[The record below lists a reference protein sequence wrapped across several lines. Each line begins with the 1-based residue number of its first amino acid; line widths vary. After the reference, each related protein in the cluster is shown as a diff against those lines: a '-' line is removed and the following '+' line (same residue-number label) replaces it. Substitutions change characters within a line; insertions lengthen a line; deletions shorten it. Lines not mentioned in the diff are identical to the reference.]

1 MSAADTTVT
10 AGAPTPTR
18 LADYRAPAWLVDSVD
33 LEVDLDV
40 ECTRVVATLRVRR
53 NPAGPVGAT
62 PLVLDGRDQR
72 LSRVW
77 VDGREIPPSEWTL
90 TPTHLALRVPEACE
104 VRIES
109 RNQPSAN
116 RSGLGMFV
124 AGGGVIATHCEP
136 EGFRRITYFP
146 DRPDVLAVYTVTLRA
161 DRARYPVLLSNGN
174 QVASGASEDGRHW
187 VRWHDPYPKPCYLFA
202 IVAGDVARLTDQFV
216 TRSRRTVSLL
226 IYANPDK
233 IAACRHAMESLRRAM
248 RWEEEEY
255 GLEYDLDAYHVV
267 ALDDHVGAQENKG
280 LNVFDA
286 QTIVADPDVATDD
299 DYMLIER
306 IVGHEYFHNW
316 TGNRVTCR
324 DWFQLSL
331 KEGLTRFRDQEFS
344 CAMSAAAEKRI
355 EAVRR
360 IRSDQFL
367 EDAGPAAHP
376 VKPEAYVEVAN
387 LYTATVYDKGA
398 ELIRML
404 RHLVGPSTYR
414 GGVECYLSRHDGR
427 AATTE
432 DFVRAIEDA
441 SQRDLT
447 QFRLWYH
454 QAGTP
459 RLEIDEHYDP
469 TAQTYRLRFRQ
480 SCPST
485 PNQPHKEPM
494 HIPVAIGLLDRE
506 GRSLLPR
513 LRHEQSPSGE
523 RTRLLEIRHPT
534 EEFEFVGL
542 AQAPVLSVL
551 RDFTAP
557 VRVSFARSHADE
569 AFLAVHDV
577 DPVSRWDS
585 AQSLATRAIL
595 QAADD
600 LRAGRPTRLDST
612 LRDMVV
618 DVLGRESDPGI
629 VALLLRMPEENTLGA
644 ARPPPI
650 DLDSI
655 VAARQFLIRELAR
668 SLRERWVACYERLA
682 TNAAYEASAEQIARR
697 RLRNL
702 CLSYLAATGD
712 PVDLRRVVDQVDEG
726 RNVTDRLAALSILAD
741 VDCPERPAAFDRFYE
756 RWGHSSLIVTK
767 WFHVQAISRLPG
779 TVEHVR
785 GLLAHPAFDVTNP
798 AKGLALIGGFCRR
811 NYVQFHE
818 ARGTGYRLFADVL
831 LMADRL
837 KPEGV
842 HWLVP
847 QAMQWRR
854 FDAVRQALMQA
865 QFERIL
871 ATPGIS
877 RGLQELIG
885 NAIRQPPPD
894 RDGGVADAGAIP

>member
-1 MSAADTTVT
+1 MTV
-10 AGAPTPTR
+10 APATPTR
-18 LADYRAPAWLVDSVD
+18 LADYRAPAWLIDSVD
-33 LEVDLDV
+33 IEIDLDGDHA
-40 ECTRVVATLRVRR
+40 RVASTLRVRR

-72 LSRVW
+72 LLSVH
-77 VDGREIPPSEWTL
+77 VDGREIPAAERDLS
-90 TPTHLALRVPEACE
+90 PTALALRVPEHCE

-109 RNQPSAN
+109 QIQPSAN

-124 AGGGVIATHCEP
+124 AGRGVIATHCEP
-136 EGFRRITYFP
+136 EGFRRITYFQ

-161 DRARYPVLLSNGN
+161 DRARYPVLLANGN
-174 QVASGASEDGRHW
+174 QVASGTDDDGRHW
-187 VRWHDPYPKPCYLFA
+187 TRWHDPYPKPCYLFA
-202 IVAGDVARLTDQFV
+202 VVAGDVAQLEDRFV
-216 TRSRRTVSLL
+216 TQSGRSIALK
-226 IYANPDK
+226 IYASPDR
-233 IAACRHAMESLRRAM
+233 IASCRHAMASLRRAM
-248 RWEEEEY
+248 RWDEEEY
-255 GLEYDLDAYHVV
+255 GLEYDLHAYHIV

-344 CAMSAAAEKRI
+344 GAMSAAAEKRI

-360 IRSDQFL
+360 IRSDQFP

-376 VKPEAYVEVAN
+376 VKPASYVEVAN
-387 LYTATVYDKGA
+387 LYTVTVYDKGA

-404 RHLVGPSTYR
+404 RLLVGPAAYR
-414 GGVECYLSRHDGR
+414 RGVALYLARHDGQ

-459 RLEIDEHYDP
+459 RLEIGEHHDP
-469 TAQTYRLRFRQ
+469 ATRTYRLRFHQ
-480 SCPST
+480 SCPAT
-485 PNQPHKEPM
+485 PGQARKEPM
-494 HIPVAIGLLDRE
+494 HVPVAIGLLDRQ
-506 GRSLLPR
+506 GRSLLPQ
-513 LRHEQSPSGE
+513 LRHESQPPGDP
-523 RTRLLEIRHPT
+523 TRLLEIRGAT
-534 EEFEFVGL
+534 EEFEFVGVPD
-542 AQAPVLSVL
+542 APVLSVL
-551 RDFTAP
+551 RGFSAP
-557 VRVSFARSHADE
+557 VQVSLLRRPEDE

-585 AQSLATRAIL
+585 AQSLATRAVL
-595 QAADD
+595 RAADD
-600 LRAGRPTRLDST
+600 LRAARSPGIDPL
-612 LRDMVV
+612 LRDAYAEI
-618 DVLGRESDPGI
+618 LSREGDPGI
-629 VALLLRMPEENTLGA
+629 AALLLRIPEENILGA
-644 ARPPPI
+644 AMTAPI
-650 DLDSI
+650 DWDSI
-655 VAARQFLIRELAR
+655 VAARQHVIRELAR
-668 SLRERWVACYERLA
+668 SLRDHWLAHYRRLA
-682 TNAAYEASAEQIARR
+682 TDTPYQARAEDIARR

-702 CLSYLAATGD
+702 CLSYLSATGESE
-712 PVDLRRVVDQVDEG
+712 DLDCVVAQVSDG
-726 RNVTDRLAALSILAD
+726 RNVTDRLAALSIIAD
-741 VDCPERPAAFDRFYE
+741 VDSPQRMATFKRFYE
-756 RWGHSSLIVTK
+756 RWGGNDLIVNK
-767 WFHVQAISRLPG
+767 WFHAQAISRLSG
-779 TVEHVR
+779 TVDRVR
-785 GLLAHPAFDVTNP
+785 ELLAHPAFDVTNP

-818 ARGTGYRLFADVL
+818 PRGSGYRLFADVL

-837 KPEGV
+837 KPESV

-854 FDAVRQALMQA
+854 FDESRQRLMQA
-865 QFERIL
+865 QFARIL

-877 RGLQELIG
+877 RGLQDLIG
-885 NAIRQPPPD
+885 SAIRQPSPD
-894 RDGGVADAGAIP
+894 RASVAAAAAPPRSDGA

>member
-1 MSAADTTVT
+1 MTTVHI
-10 AGAPTPTR
+10 GPTPTR
-18 LADYRAPAWLVDSVD
+18 LADYRAPAWLIDTVD
-33 LEVDLDV
+33 LVIDLDG
-40 ECTRVVATLRVRR
+40 EQTRVASTLQVRR
-53 NPAGPVGAT
+53 NPAGPLAAV

-72 LSRVW
+72 ISGVW
-77 VDGREIPPSEWTL
+77 VDGREIPASEQDL
-90 TPTHLALRVPEACE
+90 SPTTLALQVPEQCV

-109 RNQPSAN
+109 TIQPRAN
-116 RSGLGMFV
+116 HSGLGMFV

-146 DRPDVLAVYTVTLRA
+146 DRPDVLSVYTVTLRA

-174 QVASGASEDGRHW
+174 RIADGADDDGRHW

-202 IVAGDVARLTDQFV
+202 LVGGDVAKVEDRFV
-216 TRSRRTVSLL
+216 TRSGRSVALE
-226 IYANPDK
+226 IYANRDQ
-233 IAACRHAMESLRRAM
+233 IASCRHAMESLKRAM
-248 RWEEEEY
+248 RWDEEEY
-255 GLEYDLDAYHVV
+255 GLEYDLEAYHVV
-267 ALDDHVGAQENKG
+267 ALDGHVGAQENKG
-280 LNVFDA
+280 LNVFAA
-286 QTIVADPDVATDD
+286 QTIVADPEVATDD

-355 EAVRR
+355 EAVRH
-360 IRSDQFL
+360 IRFDQFP

-376 VKPEAYVEVAN
+376 VKPEFYVEVAN
-387 LYTATVYDKGA
+387 LYTSTVYDKGA

-404 RHLVGPSTYR
+404 RIIVGAPAYR
-414 GGVECYLSRHDGR
+414 RGVALYLARHDGR

-459 RLEIDEHYDP
+459 LVEIDEQYDAV
-469 TAQTYRLRFRQ
+469 TQTYRLRFRQ
-480 SCPST
+480 SCPAT
-485 PNQPHKEPM
+485 PGQPRKEPM
-494 HIPVAIGLLDRE
+494 HIPVAVGLLDRE
-506 GRSLLPR
+506 GRSLFPR
-513 LRHEQSPSGE
+513 LRHESNPAGE
-523 RTRLLEIRHPT
+523 RTRLLEIRHAT
-534 EEFEFVGL
+534 EDFEFVGVPH
-542 AQAPVLSVL
+542 APVLSVL

-557 VRVSFARSHADE
+557 VRVSFARSAADE
-569 AFLAVHDV
+569 AFLAIHDI
-577 DPVSRWDS
+577 DPVSRWDN
-585 AQSLATRAIL
+585 AQSLVIRAIL
-595 QAADD
+595 HAADD
-600 LRAGRPTRLDST
+600 LRALRPPRLDPT
-612 LRDMVV
+612 LHDAYAEI
-618 DVLGRESDPGI
+618 LARERDPGI
-629 VALLLRMPEENTLGA
+629 AALLLQVPEENTLGA
-644 ARPPPI
+644 AITPPI

-655 VAARQFLIRELAR
+655 VAARRFVIQALAR
-668 SLRERWVACYERLA
+668 SLRGRWLEHYERL
-682 TNAAYEASAEQIARR
+682 TTDEPYEARAEPIARR

-702 CLSYLAATGD
+702 CLAYLGATGD
-712 PVDLRRVVDQVDEG
+712 SADLDRIVAQVHDG

-741 VDCPERPAAFDRFYE
+741 VDCPQRPATFERFYE
-756 RWGHSSLIVTK
+756 RWGRNGLIVVK

-779 TVEHVR
+779 TVERVR
-785 GLLAHPAFDVTNP
+785 DLLAHPAFDVTNP
-798 AKGLALIGGFCRR
+798 AKGYALIGGFCRR

-818 ARGTGYRLFADVL
+818 PGGSGYRLFADVL

-837 KPEGV
+837 KPESV

-854 FDAVRQALMQA
+854 FDEARQQLMQA
-865 QFERIL
+865 EFARIL

-885 NAIRQPPPD
+885 NAIRQPPPS
-894 RDGGVADAGAIP
+894 RATSAAAAPRIGGT

>member
-1 MSAADTTVT
+1 MTTVHI
-10 AGAPTPTR
+10 GPTPTR
-18 LADYRAPAWLVDSVD
+18 LADYRAPAWLIDTVD
-33 LEVDLDV
+33 LVIDLDG
-40 ECTRVVATLRVRR
+40 EQTRVASTLQVRR
-53 NPAGPVGAT
+53 NPAGPIAAA

-72 LSRVW
+72 ILGVW
-77 VDGREIPPSEWTL
+77 VDGREIPAAEQDLS
-90 TPTHLALRVPEACE
+90 PTTLALHVPEQC
-104 VRIES
+104 VLRIES
-109 RNQPSAN
+109 TIQPCVN
-116 RSGLGMFV
+116 HSGLGMFV

-136 EGFRRITYFP
+136 EGFRRITYFT

-161 DRARYPVLLSNGN
+161 DRGRYPVLLSNGN
-174 QVASGASEDGRHW
+174 RVASGADTDGRHW
-187 VRWHDPYPKPCYLFA
+187 TRWHDPYPKPCYLFA
-202 IVAGDVARLTDQFV
+202 IVAGDVASLDDRFV
-216 TRSRRTVSLL
+216 TRSGRPVALKIHAS
-226 IYANPDK
+226 PDK
-233 IAACRHAMESLRRAM
+233 IASCRHAMESLQRAM
-248 RWEEEEY
+248 RWDETEY
-255 GLEYDLDAYHVV
+255 GLEYDLDAYHIV

-355 EAVRR
+355 ETVRR

-367 EDAGPAAHP
+367 EDAGPATHP

-404 RHLVGPSTYR
+404 RMLVGAPAYR
-414 GGVECYLSRHDGR
+414 HGVALYLARHDGR

-459 RLEIDEHYDP
+459 LLEIEEHYDSV
-469 TAQTYRLRFRQ
+469 AQTYRLRFRQ
-480 SCPST
+480 SCPAT
-485 PNQPHKEPM
+485 PGQPRKEPM
-494 HIPVAIGLLDRE
+494 HVPVAIGLLDRE
-506 GRSLLPR
+506 GRSLFPQ
-513 LRHEQSPSGE
+513 LRHESSPAGE

-534 EEFEFVGL
+534 EEFEFVGVRH
-542 AQAPVLSVL
+542 APVLSVL

-557 VRVSFARSHADE
+557 VRVTFDRSAADE

-577 DPVSRWDS
+577 DPVSRWDN

-595 QAADD
+595 GAAAD
-600 LRAGRPTRLDST
+600 LRAARPPQLDLT
-612 LRDMVV
+612 LHGAYAEI
-618 DVLGRESDPGI
+618 LARERDPGI
-629 VALLLRMPEENTLGA
+629 AALLLQAPEENALGA
-644 ARPPPI
+644 AATPPI

-655 VAARQFLIRELAR
+655 VSARRFVIRELAR
-668 SLRERWVACYERLA
+668 SLRGRWLEHYERLTTDEPYRA
-682 TNAAYEASAEQIARR
+682 HAEPIARR

-702 CLSYLAATGD
+702 CLSYLAASGHAT
-712 PVDLRRVVDQVDEG
+712 DLERIVAQVSDG
-726 RNVTDRLAALSILAD
+726 GNVTDRLAALSILAD
-741 VDCPERPAAFDRFYE
+741 VDCPQRLATFDRFYE
-756 RWGHSSLIVTK
+756 RWGRNGLIVNK

-779 TVEHVR
+779 TVERVR
-785 GLLAHPAFDVTNP
+785 ELLAHPAFDVTNP
-798 AKGLALIGGFCRR
+798 AKGYALIGGFCRR

-818 ARGTGYRLFADVL
+818 PGGSGYRLFADVL

-837 KPEGV
+837 KPESV

-854 FDAVRQALMQA
+854 FDEARQRLMQA
-865 QFERIL
+865 EFARIL
-871 ATPGIS
+871 ATPGVS

-894 RDGGVADAGAIP
+894 RGTSAAAAPRIDGT